1 MDKPEKTLEQE
12 PLYHDVDLEH
22 FQEKGQLGPRDK
34 RPFLSGIFPPCF
46 RWLAELWM
54 LIVILVLLSLL
65 RSRKCVEVMHHQ
77 ALKPEKQYPMPERK
91 HNTRL
96 RKIDRLT

>member
-46 RWLAELWM
+46 RWL
-54 LIVILVLLSLL
+54 VLLSLL